1 MTMLQT
7 LNRLNIQSDLEAFAT
22 VGIHLIT
29 QDEKARNDSGC
40 SYRGIS
46 LASAFD
52 DDEELRAYQIFD
64 PIYWDGTSCA
74 VGCLVKDDFY
84 NPEMEE
90 NPVIE
95 NIVLNVVEA
104 SNPNWDINDRSV
116 YMMQSL
122 QTVHD
127 NIDVNDWPLYIRALY
142 EIFFIE
148 DERLSL
154 IANDLFSKYDEKAFS
169 SNEVLAQIDKVVKL
183 YPADGRQICKDW
195 ALTHLWGIFD
205 GIHKLP

>member
-40 SYRGIS
+40 SYRGVS

-52 DDEELRAYQIFD
+52 DDEELRSYQIFD
-64 PIYWDGTSCA
+64 PIYWDGKSCA
-74 VGCLVKDDFY
+74 AGCLIKDEFY
-84 NPEMEE
+84 SPEIED
-90 NPVIE
+90 NPVGE
-95 NIVLNVVEA
+95 NVVLTVVKA

-122 QTVHD
+122 QVVHD
-127 NIDVNDWPLYIRALY
+127 NVQVNDWPIYIRALY

-148 DERLSL
+148 DERLNS
-154 IANDLFSKYDEKAFS
+154 IANELFAEYGERSFSATQVLIHIEK
-169 SNEVLAQIDKVVKL
+169 VTRL
-183 YPADGRQICKDW
+183 YPVNSQRICKDW

-205 GIHKLP
+205 GVHRLP